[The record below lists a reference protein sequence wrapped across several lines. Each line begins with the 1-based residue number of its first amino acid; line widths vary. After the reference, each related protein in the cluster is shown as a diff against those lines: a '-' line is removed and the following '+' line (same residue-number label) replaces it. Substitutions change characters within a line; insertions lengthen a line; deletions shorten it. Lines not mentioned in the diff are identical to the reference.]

1 LELVTDFEI
10 FVPDVDEEAL
20 TVADPYA
27 TAESLAQAKA
37 RTVFAVRPDSLVI
50 GGDTVVA
57 LPLKEGGFTQFSKPT
72 SNADAVKML
81 TALSGQTHW
90 VITALCLVWAD
101 GEIVFSDTTKVTF
114 RKLTAKEIKEYVATG
129 IPMDKAGG
137 YAIQEGANKFVT
149 SVDGSESTVI
159 GLPTERL
166 IQAFD
171 ELKTKSG

>member
-1 LELVTDFEI
+1 
-10 FVPDVDEEAL
+10 
-20 TVADPYA
+20 
-27 TAESLAQAKA
+27 
-37 RTVFAVRPDSLVI
+37 
-50 GGDTVVA
+50 
-57 LPLKEGGFTQFSKPT
+57 
-72 SNADAVKML
+72 M
-81 TALSGQTHW
+81 
-90 VITALCLVWAD
+90 ITALCLVWAD